1 MNDRLQCNLATAAFI
16 LFCTSSST
24 LSATELAECNVDFGL
39 MGGGIHEHL
48 RSSKNRVSVI
58 DVRGNLRNGEEIS
71 YSKNE
76 PVLVADL
83 TVTKIMPSMVPKVDF
98 SLKSSWMLSP
108 NFKFK
113 AGIPLDIPTE
123 VSDKS
128 GRVLHVVGLKPN
140 YLVLLDDD
148 GRFCNRTMNTTS
160 SPYIWVVGTL
170 SQEPDV
176 VPIEIKN
183 IEYPGKTRS
192 MRIIFNGISAGQIS
206 FQENWVEGSSVVSSK
221 TISFD
226 QFAKEINIGPFTF
239 SVIGIDG
246 EKVRLKYDIPI
257 RFQNTNPIFN
267 TNY

>member
-1 MNDRLQCNLATAAFI
+1 MNDRLQLKLLIAAFLLI
-16 LFCTSSST
+16 VTTSSA
-24 LSATELAECNVDFGL
+24 LSSTELSECNVDFGL

-58 DVRGNLRNGEEIS
+58 DVRGTLRNGEVIS

-148 GRFCNRTMNTTS
+148 GRFCNRAMNTTS
-160 SPYIWVVGTL
+160 SPYVWVVGTL
-170 SQEPDV
+170 SQEPDI
-176 VPIEIKN
+176 VPIELKI

-192 MRIIFNGISAGQIS
+192 MRIIFNGINAGQIR
-206 FQENWVEGSSVVSSK
+206 FQENWVEGSSVISSK
-221 TISFD
+221 MINFD
-226 QFAKEINIGPFTF
+226 QFAKEINLGPFTF
-239 SVIGIDG
+239 NVIGIDG
-246 EKVRLKYDIPI
+246 EKIRLKYDIPI
-257 RFQNTNPIFN
+257 RFQNTNPTFN
-267 TNY
+267 TLY